1 MKTKTLL
8 LLFIFISIPLFA
20 NQKIYTVKGIPEFDK
35 STAAWALQK
44 FKYPN
49 AEVVFIDKTNMPRKA
64 VSFDFPG
71 ALIER
76 SGNQTAFETVI
87 RHLKLKNKALNKMIP
102 ILRDIEINKWGKK
115 RTLEAPGIIVIHN
128 GFVFGGM
135 NEKQV
140 MEADWV
146 LIEALYNY
154 FKKTGK

>member
-1 MKTKTLL
+1 MKTKILL
-8 LLFIFISIPLFA
+8 LLLIIMSISVFA

-49 AEVVFIDKTNMPRKA
+49 AEVVFMDRTNMPKNA

-76 SGNQTAFETVI
+76 TGNQTAFETVI
-87 RHLKLKNKALNKMIP
+87 RHLKLKDEALNKMIP
-102 ILRDIEINKWGKK
+102 ILRDIEINKWGEKK
-115 RTLEAPGIIVIHN
+115 TLEAPGLIVIHN
-128 GFVFGGM
+128 GFVFSGK
-135 NEKQV
+135 NEQEV

-146 LIEALYNY
+146 LIEALYNNP
-154 FKKTGK
+154 KIQ

>member
-1 MKTKTLL
+1 MKIKIIIIILTV
-8 LLFIFISIPLFA
+8 ISISVFA
-20 NQKIYTVKGIPEFDK
+20 NQKIYTIKGIPEFDK

-49 AEVVFIDKTNMPRKA
+49 AEIVFMDKTNMPRNA
-64 VSFDFPG
+64 VSIDFPG

-76 SGNQTAFETVI
+76 SGNQTAFEAVI
-87 RHLKLKNKALNKMIP
+87 RHLKLKDEALNKMIP

-115 RTLEAPGIIVIHN
+115 RTAEAPGIIVIHN

-140 MEADWV
+140 MESDWV

-154 FKKTGK
+154 FKKTQK

>member
-1 MKTKTLL
+1 MS
-8 LLFIFISIPLFA
+8 ISVFA

-49 AEVVFIDKTNMPRKA
+49 AEVVFMDRTNMPKNA

-76 SGNQTAFETVI
+76 TGNQTAFETVI
-87 RHLKLKNKALNKMIP
+87 RHLKLKDEALNKMIP
-102 ILRDIEINKWGKK
+102 ILRDIEINKWGEK
-115 RTLEAPGIIVIHN
+115 RTLEAPGLIVIHN
-128 GFVFGGM
+128 GFVFSGK
-135 NEKQV
+135 NEQDV
-140 MEADWV
+140 MESDWIV
-146 LIEALYNY
+146 IEALYNY